1 MQLVIDI
8 LFAVIFLL
16 LVFRGWRRGFMKS
29 VLSLGRLVLSLIIT
43 VVFGATFAAW
53 IDAKFVNPPVFD
65 AVFKKFSE
73 VAAEV
78 TATAEGGIDALVEK
92 IPEAFRGYLD
102 LETLDPTAE
111 INALVEEWSHTVA
124 DGISKVIATV
134 IGYILL
140 FALAFLALTIVI
152 FIVSKVAK
160 LPAIKTV
167 DKLLGL
173 LLGLVSGAITVIFIS
188 VILSALLGLL
198 GQDAVVE
205 GSFVLRLFSGIK
217 DLLLNAKN

>member
-8 LFAVIFLL
+8 LLIVIFGL
-16 LVFRGWRRGFMKS
+16 LVFRGWWRGFMKS
-29 VLSLGRLVLSLIIT
+29 VLSLGRLILSLVIT
-43 VVFGATFAAW
+43 IVFGASFAAW
-53 IDAKFVNPPVFD
+53 IDAKFVNPPVFE
-65 AVFKKFSE
+65 AVFKKFSD

-78 TATAEGGIDALVEK
+78 TASAEGGIDALVEK

-111 INALVEEWSHTVA
+111 IDALVEQWSHTVA

-140 FALAFLALTIVI
+140 FVLAFLVLTLVI
-152 FIVSKVAK
+152 FIVTRFAK

-173 LLGLVSGAITVIFIS
+173 VVGLFSGAAVVIFIS
-188 VILSALLGLL
+188 VILSALLGIF
-198 GQDAVVE
+198 GQEALVE
-205 GSFVLRLFSGIK
+205 GSFMLRLFSGIK
-217 DLLLNAKN
+217 DLLFA

>member
-8 LFAVIFLL
+8 LLIVIFGL
-16 LVFRGWRRGFMKS
+16 LVFRGWWRGFMKS
-29 VLSLGRLVLSLIIT
+29 VLSLGRLILSLVIT
-43 VVFGATFAAW
+43 IVFGASFAAW
-53 IDAKFVNPPVFD
+53 IDAKFVNPPVFE
-65 AVFKKFSE
+65 AVFKKFSDI
-73 VAAEV
+73 AAEV
-78 TATAEGGIDALVEK
+78 TASAEGGIDALVEK

-111 INALVEEWSHTVA
+111 INALVEQWSHTVA

-140 FALAFLALTIVI
+140 FVLAFLVLTLVI
-152 FIVSKVAK
+152 FIVTRFAK

-173 LLGLVSGAITVIFIS
+173 VVGLFSGAVVVIFIS
-188 VILSALLGLL
+188 VILSALLGIF
-198 GQDAVVE
+198 GQEALVE
-205 GSFVLRLFSGIK
+205 GSFMLRLFSGVK
-217 DLLLNAKN
+217 DLLFA

>member
-8 LFAVIFLL
+8 LLIAIFAL
-16 LVFRGWRRGFMKS
+16 LVFRGWWRGFMKS
-29 VLSLGRLVLSLIIT
+29 ILSLGRLILSLVIT
-43 VVFGATFAAW
+43 ILFGSAFAAW
-53 IDAKFVNPPVFD
+53 LDAKFVNPPVFE
-65 AVFKKFSE
+65 AVFKKFSD

-78 TATAEGGIDALVEK
+78 TASAEGGIDALVEK

-102 LETLDPTAE
+102 LESVDPTAE
-111 INALVEEWSHTVA
+111 INALVEQWSHTVA

-140 FALAFLALTIVI
+140 FVLAFLVLTLVI
-152 FIVSKVAK
+152 FIVTRFAK

-173 LLGLVSGAITVIFIS
+173 VVGLFSGAVAVIFIS
-188 VILSALLGLL
+188 VILSAILGVI
-198 GQDAVVE
+198 GQEAVVE
-205 GSFVLRLFSGIK
+205 GSFMLRLFSGIK
-217 DLLLNAKN
+217 DLLFA

>member
-8 LFAVIFLL
+8 LLIVIFGL
-16 LVFRGWRRGFMKS
+16 LVFRGWWRGFMKS
-29 VLSLGRLVLSLIIT
+29 VLSLGRLILSLVIT
-43 VVFGATFAAW
+43 IVFGASFAAW
-53 IDAKFVNPPVFD
+53 IDAKFVNPPVFE
-65 AVFKKFSE
+65 AVFKKFSDI
-73 VAAEV
+73 AAEV
-78 TATAEGGIDALVEK
+78 TASAEGGIDALVEK

-111 INALVEEWSHTVA
+111 INALVEQWSHTVA

-140 FALAFLALTIVI
+140 FVLAFLVLTLVI
-152 FIVSKVAK
+152 FIVTRFAK

-173 LLGLVSGAITVIFIS
+173 VVGLFSGAVAVIFIS
-188 VILSALLGLL
+188 VILSALLGIF
-198 GQDAVVE
+198 GQEALVE
-205 GSFVLRLFSGIK
+205 GSFMLRLFSGIK
-217 DLLLNAKN
+217 DLLFA

>member
-8 LFAVIFLL
+8 LLIVIFGL
-16 LVFRGWRRGFMKS
+16 LVFRGWWRGFMKS
-29 VLSLGRLVLSLIIT
+29 VLSLGRLILSLVIT
-43 VVFGATFAAW
+43 IVFGASFAAW
-53 IDAKFVNPPVFD
+53 IDAKFVNPPVFE
-65 AVFKKFSE
+65 AVFKKFSD

-78 TATAEGGIDALVEK
+78 TASAEGGIDALVEK
-92 IPEAFRGYLD
+92 IPDAFRGYLD
-102 LETLDPTAE
+102 LESVDPTAE

-140 FALAFLALTIVI
+140 FVLTFLVLTLVI
-152 FIVSKVAK
+152 FIVTRFAK

-173 LLGLVSGAITVIFIS
+173 VVGLFSGAAVVIFIS
-188 VILSALLGLL
+188 VILSALLGIF
-198 GQDAVVE
+198 GQEALVE
-205 GSFVLRLFSGIK
+205 GSFMLRLFSGIK
-217 DLLLNAKN
+217 DLLFA

>member
-8 LFAVIFLL
+8 LLIVIFGL
-16 LVFRGWRRGFMKS
+16 LVFRGWWRGFMKS
-29 VLSLGRLVLSLIIT
+29 ILSLGRLILSLVIT
-43 VVFGATFAAW
+43 IAFGASFAAW
-53 IDAKFVNPPVFD
+53 IDAKFVNPPVFE
-65 AVFKKFSE
+65 AVFKKFSD

-78 TATAEGGIDALVEK
+78 TASAEGGIDALVEK

-102 LETLDPTAE
+102 LESVDPTAE

-140 FALAFLALTIVI
+140 FVLTFLVLTVVI
-152 FIVSKVAK
+152 FIVTRFAK

-173 LLGLVSGAITVIFIS
+173 VVGIVSGAVAVIFIS
-188 VILSALLGLL
+188 VILSAILGVI
-198 GQDAVVE
+198 GQEAVVE
-205 GSFVLRLFSGIK
+205 GSFMLRLFSGIK
-217 DLLLNAKN
+217 DLLFA

>member
-8 LFAVIFLL
+8 LLIVIFGL
-16 LVFRGWRRGFMKS
+16 LVFRGWWRGFMKS
-29 VLSLGRLVLSLIIT
+29 VLSLGRLILSLVIT
-43 VVFGATFAAW
+43 IVFGASFAAW
-53 IDAKFVNPPVFD
+53 IDAKFVNPPVFE
-65 AVFKKFSE
+65 AVFKKFSDI
-73 VAAEV
+73 AAEV
-78 TATAEGGIDALVEK
+78 PASAEGGIDALVEK

-140 FALAFLALTIVI
+140 FVLTFLVLTLVI
-152 FIVSKVAK
+152 FIITRFAK

-173 LLGLVSGAITVIFIS
+173 VVGLFSGAAVVIFIS
-188 VILSALLGLL
+188 VILSALLGIF
-198 GQDAVVE
+198 GQEALVE
-205 GSFVLRLFSGIK
+205 GSFMLRLFSGIK
-217 DLLLNAKN
+217 DLLFA

>member
-8 LFAVIFLL
+8 LLIVIFGL
-16 LVFRGWRRGFMKS
+16 LVFRGWWRGFMKS
-29 VLSLGRLVLSLIIT
+29 VLSLGRLILSLVIT
-43 VVFGATFAAW
+43 IAFGASFAAW
-53 IDAKFVNPPVFD
+53 IDAKFVNPPVFE
-65 AVFKKFSE
+65 AVFKKFSD

-78 TATAEGGIDALVEK
+78 TASAEGGIDALVEK

-102 LETLDPTAE
+102 LESVDPTAE

-140 FALAFLALTIVI
+140 FVLTFLVLTVVI
-152 FIVSKVAK
+152 FIVTRFAK

-173 LLGLVSGAITVIFIS
+173 VVGLFSGAVAVIFIS
-188 VILSALLGLL
+188 VILSAILGVI
-198 GQDAVVE
+198 GQEAVVE
-205 GSFVLRLFSGIK
+205 GSFMLRLFSGIK
-217 DLLLNAKN
+217 DLLFK

>member
-8 LFAVIFLL
+8 LLIVIFGL
-16 LVFRGWRRGFMKS
+16 LVFRGWWRGFMKS
-29 VLSLGRLVLSLIIT
+29 VLCLGRLILSLVIT
-43 VVFGATFAAW
+43 ILFGSTFAAW
-53 IDAKFVNPPVFD
+53 IDARFVNPPVFEK
-65 AVFKKFSE
+65 VFAKFSE

-78 TATAEGGIDALVEK
+78 TASAEGGVNALVEK

-102 LETLDPTAE
+102 LESVDPTAE

-124 DGISKVIATV
+124 DSISKVIATV

-140 FALAFLALTIVI
+140 FVLAFLVLTVVI
-152 FIVSKVAK
+152 FIVTRFAK

-173 LLGLVSGAITVIFIS
+173 VVGIVSGVVAVIFIS
-188 VILSALLGLL
+188 VILSAILGVV
-198 GQDAVVE
+198 GQDALVE
-205 GSFVLRLFSGIK
+205 GSFMLRLFAGIK
-217 DLLLNAKN
+217 DLLFA

>member
-8 LFAVIFLL
+8 LLIVIFGL
-16 LVFRGWRRGFMKS
+16 LVFRGWWRGFMKS
-29 VLSLGRLVLSLIIT
+29 VLSLGRLILSLVIT
-43 VVFGATFAAW
+43 IVFGASFAAW
-53 IDAKFVNPPVFD
+53 IDAKFINPPVFE
-65 AVFKKFSE
+65 AVFKKFSDI
-73 VAAEV
+73 AAEV
-78 TATAEGGIDALVEK
+78 TASAEGGIDALVEK
-92 IPEAFRGYLD
+92 IPEAFHGYLD

-140 FALAFLALTIVI
+140 FVLAFLVLTLVI
-152 FIVSKVAK
+152 FIVTRFAK

-173 LLGLVSGAITVIFIS
+173 VVGLFSGAAVVIFIS
-188 VILSALLGLL
+188 VILSALLGIF
-198 GQDAVVE
+198 GQEALVE
-205 GSFVLRLFSGIK
+205 GSFMLRLFSGIK
-217 DLLLNAKN
+217 DLLFA

>member
-8 LFAVIFLL
+8 LLIVIFGL
-16 LVFRGWRRGFMKS
+16 LVFRGWWRGFMKS
-29 VLSLGRLVLSLIIT
+29 VLSLGRLILSLVIT
-43 VVFGATFAAW
+43 IVFGASFAAW
-53 IDAKFVNPPVFD
+53 IDAKFINPPVFE
-65 AVFKKFSE
+65 AVFKKFSDI
-73 VAAEV
+73 AAEV
-78 TATAEGGIDALVEK
+78 TASAEGGIDALVEK

-102 LETLDPTAE
+102 LESVDPTAE

-140 FALAFLALTIVI
+140 FVLAFLVLTLVI
-152 FIVSKVAK
+152 FIVTRFAK

-173 LLGLVSGAITVIFIS
+173 VVGLFSGAAVVIFIS
-188 VILSALLGLL
+188 VILSALLDIF
-198 GQDAVVE
+198 GQEALVE
-205 GSFVLRLFSGIK
+205 GSFMLRLFSGIK
-217 DLLLNAKN
+217 DLLFA

>member
-8 LFAVIFLL
+8 LLIVIFGL
-16 LVFRGWRRGFMKS
+16 LVFRGWWRGFMKS
-29 VLSLGRLVLSLIIT
+29 VLSLGRLILSLVIT
-43 VVFGATFAAW
+43 IVFGASFAAW
-53 IDAKFVNPPVFD
+53 IDAKFVNPPVFE
-65 AVFKKFSE
+65 AVFKKFSDI
-73 VAAEV
+73 AAEV
-78 TATAEGGIDALVEK
+78 TASAEGGIDALVEK

-111 INALVEEWSHTVA
+111 IDALVEQWSHTVA

-140 FALAFLALTIVI
+140 FVLAFLVLTLGI
-152 FIVSKVAK
+152 FIVTRFAK

-173 LLGLVSGAITVIFIS
+173 VVGIFSGAAVVIFIS
-188 VILSALLGLL
+188 VILSALLGIF
-198 GQDAVVE
+198 GQEALVE
-205 GSFVLRLFSGIK
+205 GSFMLRLFSGIK
-217 DLLLNAKN
+217 DLLFA

>member
-8 LFAVIFLL
+8 LLIVIFGL
-16 LVFRGWRRGFMKS
+16 LVFRGWWRGFMKS
-29 VLSLGRLVLSLIIT
+29 VLSLGRLILSLVIT
-43 VVFGATFAAW
+43 IVFGASFAAW
-53 IDAKFVNPPVFD
+53 IDAKFVNPPVFE
-65 AVFKKFSE
+65 AVFKKFSD

-78 TATAEGGIDALVEK
+78 TASAEGGIDALVEK

-111 INALVEEWSHTVA
+111 IDALVEQWSHTVA

-140 FALAFLALTIVI
+140 FVLAFLVLTLVI
-152 FIVSKVAK
+152 FIVTRFAK

-173 LLGLVSGAITVIFIS
+173 VVGIFSGAAVVIFIS
-188 VILSALLGLL
+188 VILSALLGIF
-198 GQDAVVE
+198 GQEALVE
-205 GSFVLRLFSGIK
+205 GSFMLRLFSGIK
-217 DLLLNAKN
+217 DLLFA

>member
-8 LFAVIFLL
+8 LLIVIFGL
-16 LVFRGWRRGFMKS
+16 LVFRGWWRGFMKS
-29 VLSLGRLVLSLIIT
+29 VLSLGRLILSLVIT
-43 VVFGATFAAW
+43 IVFGASFAAW
-53 IDAKFVNPPVFD
+53 IDAKFVNPPVFE
-65 AVFKKFSE
+65 AVFKKFSDI
-73 VAAEV
+73 AAEV
-78 TATAEGGIDALVEK
+78 TASAEGGIDALVEK

-140 FALAFLALTIVI
+140 FVLAFLVLTLVI
-152 FIVSKVAK
+152 FIVTRFAK

-173 LLGLVSGAITVIFIS
+173 VVGLFSGAAVVIFIS
-188 VILSALLGLL
+188 VILSALLGIF
-198 GQDAVVE
+198 GQEALVE
-205 GSFVLRLFSGIK
+205 GSFMLRLFSGIK
-217 DLLLNAKN
+217 DLLFA

>member
-8 LFAVIFLL
+8 LLIVIFGL
-16 LVFRGWRRGFMKS
+16 LVFRGWWRGFMKS
-29 VLSLGRLVLSLIIT
+29 VLSLGRLILSLVIT
-43 VVFGATFAAW
+43 IVFGASFAAW
-53 IDAKFVNPPVFD
+53 IDAKFVNPPVFE
-65 AVFKKFSE
+65 AVFKKFSDI
-73 VAAEV
+73 AAEV
-78 TATAEGGIDALVEK
+78 TASAEGGIDALVEK

-111 INALVEEWSHTVA
+111 INALVEQWSHTVA
-124 DGISKVIATV
+124 DGISKVIATI

-140 FALAFLALTIVI
+140 FVLAFLVLTVVI

-173 LLGLVSGAITVIFIS
+173 VLGIVSGIITVIFVS
-188 VILSALLGLL
+188 VILSALLGVL

-205 GSFVLRLFSGIK
+205 GSFVLRMFSGIK

>member
-1 MQLVIDI
+1 MQIVIDI
-8 LFAVIFLL
+8 LFAVVFLL
-16 LVFRGWRRGFMKS
+16 LVFRGWKRGFMKS

-152 FIVSKVAK
+152 FIVSKATKAPSKEV
-160 LPAIKTV
+160 T
-167 DKLLGL
+167 DDFD
-173 LLGLVSGAITVIFIS
+173 TYME
-188 VILSALLGLL
+188 
-198 GQDAVVE
+198 VE
-205 GSFVLRLFSGIK
+205 I
-217 DLLLNAKN
+217 

>member
-8 LFAVIFLL
+8 LLIAIFAL
-16 LVFRGWRRGFMKS
+16 LVFRGWWRGFMKS
-29 VLSLGRLVLSLIIT
+29 ILSLGRLILSLVIT
-43 VVFGATFAAW
+43 ILFGSAFAAW
-53 IDAKFVNPPVFD
+53 IDAKFVNPPVFE
-65 AVFKKFSE
+65 AVFKKFSD

-78 TATAEGGIDALVEK
+78 TASAEGGIDALVEK

-102 LETLDPTAE
+102 LESVDPTAE

-124 DGISKVIATV
+124 DSISKVIATV

-140 FALAFLALTIVI
+140 FVLTFLVLTVVI
-152 FIVSKVAK
+152 FIVTRFAK

-173 LLGLVSGAITVIFIS
+173 VVGLFSGAVAVIFIS
-188 VILSALLGLL
+188 VILSAILGVI
-198 GQDAVVE
+198 GQEAVVE
-205 GSFVLRLFSGIK
+205 GSFMLRLFSGIK
-217 DLLLNAKN
+217 NLLFA